1 MRDSNHMTR
10 HAILALSVLIL
21 GLSAA
26 SATEVDDF
34 QWLEPPKEA
43 AALKWATTQT
53 DVTRSALS
61 AKPIYTTVAAELQ
74 TVLGANAPPPEYS
87 LLGGKAIRFR
97 RDAAHPHGVLEMAVR
112 DAGGAPGEWKLVL
125 DVGALRAAEAKP
137 YELHWSNAQSL
148 CLAPAF
154 DRCLLMLSP
163 GGGDQVELRE
173 FDLLRAQFVKD
184 GFRTAAS
191 RAQAAWLSRNRVLI
205 EHTLTDEPRTVA
217 GWPTQVHLWSRGTK
231 LESAPVVVR
240 GMPSDA
246 ILQLAAV
253 GEGSKRT
260 GVITRAIDYSTFEF
274 KLVEPTGK
282 VVAVD
287 LPQRLKP
294 FGFLGGTAHH
304 LIVQLAESAVIG
316 GETLLTE
323 SVLAYDLAPQRA
335 ASKRISVVFAPHDG
349 DVINDAFRGIV
360 ATATRVS
367 FVVDRHLAKRVVVA
381 TFEAGHWRTED
392 ELAGEP
398 GTNLTLVA
406 GDPAGEDVI
415 VEQAGFIT
423 PTRLDLLRPGH
434 PTHALYSEK
443 AAFDAS
449 GYMVEIKSAAAP
461 DGALIEYY
469 LLRPKTLTHPGATP
483 TLMTGYGAF
492 GISFAPGYLD
502 SVVGGPALTLWL
514 NRGGALVLPIIRG
527 GGERGEAWHVAAM
540 REKRQISYDDFL
552 AVAQALVSSGFTNP
566 QHLGVF
572 GTSNGGLLSATVAVE
587 RPDLF
592 GAVVS
597 DAPLIDMLRFPSMGM
612 GGAWMNEYGDPS
624 NAAMR
629 QALLRYSPFHN
640 IKTGTAYP
648 PFFITV
654 STEDNRVGPGHA
666 RKLAA
671 RLEQVGAKAYYYED
685 SEGGHGVSDALQRPE
700 LMALRM
706 TFLIDRL
713 MGEVPRDH

>member
-1 MRDSNHMTR
+1 
-10 HAILALSVLIL
+10 
-21 GLSAA
+21 
-26 SATEVDDF
+26 
-34 QWLEPPKEA
+34 
-43 AALKWATTQT
+43 
-53 DVTRSALS
+53 
-61 AKPIYTTVAAELQ
+61 
-74 TVLGANAPPPEYS
+74 
-87 LLGGKAIRFR
+87 
-97 RDAAHPHGVLEMAVR
+97 
-112 DAGGAPGEWKLVL
+112 
-125 DVGALRAAEAKP
+125 
-137 YELHWSNAQSL
+137 
-148 CLAPAF
+148 
-154 DRCLLMLSP
+154 MLSP
-163 GGGDQVELRE
+163 GGGDQAELRE
-173 FDLLRAQFVKD
+173 FDLSRAAFVKD

-191 RAQAAWLSRNRVLI
+191 RTQAAWLSRDRVLI

-231 LESAPVVVR
+231 LESAPVVAR
-240 GMPSDA
+240 GKPSDA

-260 GVITRAIDYSTFEF
+260 GVIIRAIDYSTFEF
-274 KLVEPTGK
+274 KLVEPTGR

-294 FGFLGGTAHH
+294 FGLLAATAHH
-304 LIVQLAESAVIG
+304 LIVQLAEPAVIG
-316 GETLLTE
+316 GETLVTE
-323 SVLAYDLAPQRA
+323 SVLAYDLAPQRP
-335 ASKRISVVFAPHDG
+335 ASKRVSVVFTPHDG
-349 DVINDAFRGIV
+349 DVINDPFRGIA
-360 ATATRVS
+360 ATATRVG

-381 TFEAGHWRTED
+381 TFDDGHWNTHD
-392 ELAGEP
+392 ELAAEP
-398 GTNLTLVA
+398 GVNLTLVA
-406 GDPAGEDVI
+406 GDPAGKDFI

-423 PTRLDLLRPGH
+423 PTRLELLRPGR
-434 PTHALYSEK
+434 PTYALYSEK

-449 GYMVEIKSAAAP
+449 GYRVEIKSAAAP
-461 DGALIEYY
+461 DGTHIEYY
-469 LLRPKTLTHPGATP
+469 LLRPKTLTHSGATP

-502 SVVGGPALTLWL
+502 SVVGGPALTLWI

-527 GGERGEAWHVAAM
+527 GGERGESWHVAAI
-540 REKRQISYDDFL
+540 REKRQVSYDDFL
-552 AVAQALVSSGFTNP
+552 AVAQALVSSGFTTP

-629 QALLRYSPFHN
+629 KALLRYSPFHN
-640 IKTGTAYP
+640 IRSGTAYP

-671 RLEQVGAKAYYYED
+671 RLEQVGAKAYYCED

-706 TFLIDRL
+706 TFLIDSL
-713 MGEVPRDH
+713 MREAAPGDHSAER

>member
-1 MRDSNHMTR
+1 MARP
-10 HAILALSVLIL
+10 AILALSALIL

-34 QWLEPPKEA
+34 QWLEAPKDA
-43 AALKWATTQT
+43 AALKWATAQT
-53 DVTRSALS
+53 DATRSALS
-61 AKPIYTTVAAELQ
+61 TKPIYAPVAAELK
-74 TVLGANAPPPEYS
+74 TVLGANAPPPEYT

-97 RDAAHPHGVLEMAVR
+97 RDAAHPHGVLELAMR
-112 DAGGAPGEWKLVL
+112 DASGAPGEWRLAL
-125 DVGALRAAEAKP
+125 DVDALRAAEGKP

-163 GGGDQVELRE
+163 GGGDQAELRE

-191 RAQAAWLSRNRVLI
+191 RTQAAWLSRNRVLI

-231 LESAPVVVR
+231 LESAPVVAR
-240 GMPSDA
+240 GKPSDA

-260 GVITRAIDYSTFEF
+260 GVIARAIDYSTFEF

-282 VVAVD
+282 VVGVD

-294 FGFLGGTAHH
+294 FGLLGATTHH
-304 LIVQLAESAVIG
+304 LIVQLAEPAAIG
-316 GETLLTE
+316 GETLVTE
-323 SVLAYDLAPQRA
+323 SVLAYDVAPQRP
-335 ASKRISVVFAPHDG
+335 ASKRISVVFAPHGG
-349 DVINDAFRGIV
+349 DVINDAFRGII

-367 FVVDRHLAKRVVVA
+367 FVVDRHLAKRVVVG
-381 TFEAGHWRTED
+381 TYEAGRWKTED

-423 PTRLDLLRPGH
+423 PTRLDLLRPGQPSH
-434 PTHALYSEK
+434 SLYSEK

-449 GYMVEIKSAAAP
+449 SYMVEIKSAAAP
-461 DGALIEYY
+461 DGTPIEYY
-469 LLRPKTLTHPGATP
+469 LLRPKTLAHPGATP

-492 GISFAPGYLD
+492 GITFAPGYLD
-502 SVVGGPALTLWL
+502 SVVGGPALTLWI

-527 GGERGEAWHVAAM
+527 GGERGESWHVAAI
-540 REKRQISYDDFL
+540 REKRQVSYDDFL
-552 AVAQALVSSGFTNP
+552 AVAQALVSAGFTNP

-640 IKTGTAYP
+640 IKSGTAYP

>member
-1 MRDSNHMTR
+1 MAR
-10 HAILALSVLIL
+10 HAVLALAALTL
-21 GLSAA
+21 GLSA
-26 SATEVDDF
+26 SAREVEDSF
-34 QWLEPPKEA
+34 QWLEAPKDP
-43 AALKWATTQT
+43 AALKWAKAQT
-53 DVTRSALS
+53 DAARSTLS
-61 AKPIYTTVAAELQ
+61 AKPVYGAVTAELK
-74 TVLGANAPPPEYS
+74 TVLGANAPPPEYT
-87 LLGGKAIRFR
+87 LLGGKAMRFR
-97 RDAAHPHGVLEMAVR
+97 RDAAHPHGVLEVALR
-112 DAGGAPGEWKLVL
+112 EAGGAPGEWKLAL

-173 FDLLRAQFVKD
+173 FDLLRGEFVKD
-184 GFRTAAS
+184 GFSTAAS
-191 RAQAAWLSRNRVLI
+191 RAQAAWLSRDRVLI
-205 EHTLTDEPRTVA
+205 EHTLTEEPLTVA
-217 GWPTQVHLWSRGTK
+217 GWPTRVHLWSRGTK
-231 LESAPVVVR
+231 LESARVIAQGEP
-240 GMPSDA
+240 GDA

-253 GEGSKRT
+253 GQGSNRT

-287 LPQRLKP
+287 LPRRLKP
-294 FGFLGGTAHH
+294 FGLLSATAHH
-304 LIVQLAESAVIG
+304 LIVQLAEPAVIG
-316 GETLLTE
+316 GNSMIGE
-323 SVLAYDLAPQRA
+323 SVLAYDIAPQRP
-335 ASKRISVVFAPHDG
+335 ASQRVSLVFAPHDG
-349 DVINDAFRGIV
+349 DVISDFFRGIA
-360 ATATRVS
+360 ATATQVS

-381 TFEAGHWRTED
+381 TFDAGRWRTHD
-392 ELAGEP
+392 ELTGEP
-398 GTNLTLVA
+398 GTNLSLVA
-406 GDPAGEDVI
+406 ADPAGEDVI
-415 VEQAGFIT
+415 VEQTGFIT
-423 PTRLDLLRPGH
+423 PTRLDLLRPEQ
-434 PTHALYSEK
+434 PTQLLYSEK

-449 GYMVEIKSAAAP
+449 GYLVEIKSAAAP
-461 DGALIEYY
+461 DGTRIEYY

-502 SVVGGPALTLWL
+502 SVVGGPALTLWV

-527 GGERGEAWHVAAM
+527 GGERGESWHQAAI
-540 REKRQISYDDFL
+540 REKRQVSYDDFL
-552 AVAQALVSSGFTNP
+552 AVAQSLVSSGFTSP

-597 DAPLIDMLRFPSMGM
+597 DAPLIDMLRFPTMGM

-640 IKTGTAYP
+640 IKSGTPYP

-713 MGEVPRDH
+713 MGEVAPRNR

>member
-1 MRDSNHMTR
+1 M
-10 HAILALSVLIL
+10 AIRSVLALSALIF
-21 GLSAA
+21 GLSAWA
-26 SATEVDDF
+26 AEIGDSF
-34 QWLEPPKEA
+34 QWLEAPQDPA
-43 AALKWATTQT
+43 AVKWATEQT
-53 DVTRSALS
+53 NATRAALS
-61 AKPIYTTVAAELQ
+61 ATPIYGKVAAELKN
-74 TVLGANAPPPEYS
+74 VLGTNAPPPDYT

-97 RDAAHPHGVLEMAVR
+97 REAAHPHGVLEVAPR
-112 DAGGAPGEWKLVL
+112 DAGGLPGQWKLAL
-125 DVGALRAAEAKP
+125 DVDALRAAEGKP
-137 YELHWSNAQSL
+137 YELHWSNAQNL
-148 CLAPAF
+148 CLPPAF

-173 FDLLRAQFVKD
+173 FDLSRMEFVKG

-191 RAQAAWLSRNRVLI
+191 RAQAAWLSRDRVLI

-217 GWPTQVHLWSRGTK
+217 GWPTRVHLWSRGTP
-231 LESAPVVVR
+231 LESARIVAQ
-240 GMPSDA
+240 GEPSDA
-246 ILQLAAV
+246 IIQLAAV
-253 GEGSKRT
+253 GGGSKRF
-260 GVITRAIDYSTFEF
+260 GLVTRALDYSNFEF
-274 KLVEPTGK
+274 ELIDTAGK
-282 VVAVD
+282 AAAVD
-287 LPQRLKP
+287 LPHRLKP
-294 FGFLGGTAHH
+294 FGVLATTAHH
-304 LIVQLAESAVIG
+304 LIVQLAEPAVIAG
-316 GETLLTE
+316 QTVAAE
-323 SVLAYDLAPQRA
+323 SVLAYDIAPARS
-335 ASKRISVVFAPHDG
+335 ASERVSVVFAPHG
-349 DVINDAFRGIV
+349 ADVINDFFRGIA

-381 TFEAGHWRTED
+381 ESESGRWKTHD

-406 GDPAGEDVI
+406 SDPVGEDVI
-415 VEQAGFIT
+415 VQQAGFIT
-423 PTRLDLLRPGH
+423 PTRLELLRPGK
-434 PTHALYSEK
+434 PAQVLYAEK
-443 AAFDAS
+443 PAFDAS
-449 GYMVEIKSAAAP
+449 GYTVDIKSAAAP
-461 DGALIEYY
+461 DGTQIEYY
-469 LLRPKTLTHPGATP
+469 LLRPKMPAHAGATP

-527 GGERGEAWHVAAM
+527 GGERGEAWHTAAI
-540 REKRQISYDDFL
+540 REKRQVSYDDFL
-552 AVAQALVSSGFTNP
+552 AVAQSLESTGFTNP

-592 GAVVS
+592 GAAVS
-597 DAPLIDMLRFPSMGM
+597 DAPLIDMLRFPAMGM

-624 NAAMR
+624 NPAMR
-629 QALLRYSPFHN
+629 AALLRYSPFQN
-640 IKTGTAYP
+640 IKSGTVYP

-706 TFLIDRL
+706 TFLINRL
-713 MGEVPRDH
+713 MGDLPRGH